1 MMHKVKIESIEGG
14 RAKVFIDD
22 KPIRASK
29 IDMHAEVG
37 CYPET
42 EIRLVG
48 EPDMEYD
55 SLITFDFSP
64 QTVRK
69 AVDVLK
75 VALEKHDFIAEL
87 GLAQLN
93 EVKK

>member
-1 MMHKVKIESIEGG
+1 MTHKVKIESLDCGH
-14 RAKVFIDD
+14 ATVFVDD
-22 KPIRASK
+22 KRIKASK
-29 IDMHAEVG
+29 IDVHMEVG
-37 CYPET
+37 CAHET
-42 EIRLVG
+42 EIKLIG

-55 SLITFDFSP
+55 SLVTFNFSP

-75 VALEKHDFIAEL
+75 IALEKHDFIAEL